1 MLLEH
6 NPNKA
11 YKDHM
16 IRKAN
21 NYTKNIR
28 KNRLYKTN
36 LYKANCLVTVK
47 WKEVRE
53 WLQGNGLLVWLKS

>member
-11 YKDHM
+11 YKDYM

-36 LYKANCLVTVK
+36 LYKANCLVTAK

-53 WLQGNGLLVWLKS
+53 WLQGNGLLV